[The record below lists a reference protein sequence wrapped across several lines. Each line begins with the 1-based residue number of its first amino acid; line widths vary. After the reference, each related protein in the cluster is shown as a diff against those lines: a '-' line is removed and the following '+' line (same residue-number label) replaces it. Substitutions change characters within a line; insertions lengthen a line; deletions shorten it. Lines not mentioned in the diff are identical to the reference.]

1 MAFKC
6 REEIVGKRFLSV
18 KSQAKLKLGK
28 ISEWEWRSGVVR
40 AVSSRDSSR
49 SDLSVLIE
57 FDESDWEQ
65 REWIKIHSVFQ
76 VFLVEQTLVWS
87 ERLDPESKTTSVE
100 WPALNFRSI
109 VDKVGL
115 SSCRKRPIEFFDD
128 QLLAFVEDKNLH
140 CFQETELLSNPVFE
154 AYPSLNQ
161 AVKNW
166 LDYQDGQ
173 RILLTTPTVLVGYR
187 LEVYR
192 AEGTTQWYTAV
203 IQSYNHTTKSLSLTD
218 DTVLEEHNEDPALI
232 QMRLIDD
239 GVVDSILRGVE
250 VGIGPRRTR
259 QTNKEQQGNTTR
271 NPTSKQPPANS
282 EKSSSV
288 RNNKVKQKE
297 AKSTDQDSDKEKPKT
312 GKPVTTKDRKRKP
325 VDFSENSSDSTD
337 GTLERRS
344 RSVEKRVKSDD
355 SKEDQPK
362 AATDSSKSKSE
373 HKSVKK
379 DTSSENKISKD
390 KVHPKRSRK
399 TSTSDSPT
407 KQCSKLRPSRH
418 KKDLPVCDS
427 LSSQHEGSQSS
438 PDSRDSVGSSICDN
452 QSSGEC
458 PTTQSDETQSDQ
470 ANTEDNM
477 HFMKQRLL
485 ASNTSSE
492 KSPGP
497 INANIDVNR
506 SVTDQIAK
514 LSRAE
519 SAGSHSEEEKFIS
532 SNKSVSPKSSGSFL
546 SSVSTADVYTHEQD
560 KELRNN
566 NISDHVSG
574 CNSLSNSLNNDELR
588 SSSRASEHSNS
599 GLNEDRRPASR
610 LDDLKTSQKNSPS
623 SSPLIID
630 KSEPV
635 HPYRDPELMR
645 KNPVHSNIHGMLGSH
660 KKPPY
665 SSVHTPIPSAA
676 TPTQSIPST
685 TTYPSHPI
693 PPNHVIP
700 SLQYPPHHLTAALG
714 AAATLGI
721 HPSLAQM
728 DPSQLAALQHQQLA
742 SMQYQLLLSR
752 GGYPSTL
759 TMPQLEHL
767 WQKTY
772 PSIPIP
778 PQYLLPKNREDL
790 LGHLFSKERELI
802 ERERL
807 ERERMDRIEKERLE
821 RDRQLERERQE
832 RIERERVERERDKI
846 ERERE
851 QAMRERAEKE
861 RLEKERLDRERKE
874 REEWKR
880 MEHEREQ
887 KKERERILKES
898 ADTLAAVDDHFARSL
913 RNKEEREQMLKV
925 IRQQEM
931 EKFYKQSF
939 EHQKVYE
946 QLQKTDIKSEK
957 LPKSEAYKA
966 YPQSSSSSN
975 PVKQEKPNFSLYGY
989 QPFQQLS
996 YISPDQL
1003 HLHGLDKKEEKLNM
1017 DSSKQSLAH
1026 AANMASQ
1033 MSSAPPPLIK
1043 DGHSSV
1049 IYDNRYK
1056 DGSNST
1062 SPRPAHSHH
1071 SHHISSQ
1078 SPRQPKPAHT
1088 PNRHHGSPHQD
1099 QSIDLSSSSGLQV
1112 SALSAFRSTES
1123 KHIGPRTQSPLR
1135 VASPHQLNVAVMQQ
1149 PVNYHRNEGKPRT
1162 SPSSKSPVSSNSS
1175 NVPYMSAA
1183 IAQPPVSLPAGSVDY
1198 SCSLI
1203 QQGLVPNPIYSQNSV
1218 NPAAEHHGNS
1228 HSMLTTTQSMAP
1240 TSSHNTHSTTG
1251 QQGVKRRPNKE
1262 SSNRKRQ
1269 KADNGG
1275 SNPGVGSGGVPV
1287 TTPQILTNPSPYTT
1301 TNSQSSVTSTSA
1313 TTSSAMSMLL
1323 SSTSSNPPQGT
1334 SGFMDSFKSFVENAV
1349 QNAFYQDSDLA
1360 DGKKVPAP
1368 PPPPTQQKPD
1378 PSPSLAAEESS
1389 LASSNSHSTLMDTIS
1404 RVANGQIND
1413 TDSDTLSAPSPPP
1426 HITNPSSQGKAANH
1440 PKLKKAWLQRHSDE
1454 DKLETKVEP
1463 GSPSTENDTEVSPKA
1478 EDKLKNCY
1486 VNLTNISPKKEPG
1499 TKSPVTSSAYK
1510 LPNGNIIG
1518 KDKDDESTTSASETE
1533 SQQVSDSS
1541 QKRKIATK
1549 KQSSNKKSKADSD
1562 DNSPPSNTAV
1572 KKKAVKK
1579 KEPKESKNVKGKDHS
1594 EDDKTVNKD
1603 NSSNTSVKKEK
1614 TREAPKVRATSPEPM
1629 EVEQDIKKE
1638 KAEKPLDN
1646 SASSKIKKPKK
1657 QKEQPPKTESSSPPG
1672 PTPTVVHPPVVP
1684 TSHSQPSGGTSYN
1697 KPPVSLLK
1705 KTCEPFLQ
1713 DDSCSEVTPKL
1724 MKCRECKMTPTQR
1737 SKKLPNIFCRFYAFR
1752 RLRYSQRGF
1761 LMIDGFSELSD
1772 AINEDI
1778 DPWLPNIPVMEPRI
1792 DIETAKY
1799 IVARVGDKFCEL
1811 VQQEREA
1818 KNLAGDEAKIAWK
1831 RAVTGVREMCDVC
1844 DTTLFNMH
1852 WVCHKCGFVVC
1863 LDCYKVRL
1871 RALQQDSGDEGE
1883 ESDPYNAAQQEE
1895 QRDWLTCSANRQ
1907 QHEPDKLMLT
1917 QIIPGDALWEVGKL
1931 IHDMKKKWNVPCK
1944 CSCGQS
1950 NSKLVQQKNGLNQY
1964 VQQAI
1969 NHLSNNKSKK
1979 LINGI
1984 AEDHKMYKGKKDSIN
1999 GNIKYNP
2006 NSSSPLN
2013 LLADV
2018 ASMDSETSRDRSES
2032 PFGKNIDKFG
2042 KSYNPITEPVSP
2054 CGGGNNA
2061 SDGDNEKKNPASC
2074 STLRE
2079 LLTKT
2084 AGKVK
2089 SDNNNKKSKPKSS
2102 SSTLDDIIQSVVEKQ
2117 LPRDENS
2124 QPVRLM
2130 HYIPRMGHS
2139 SMLTRDT
2146 PILVH
2151 NLTETSVL
2159 YPDVPHSWLCDGRL
2173 LRLHD
2178 PKHKGN
2184 FKIFQEQWKRGQ
2196 PVIVSGVDKLLNRS
2210 LWHPSSFS
2218 KTFGK
2223 EKNDVVNTM
2232 SGVVIIGHPMSVF
2245 WDGFERLRDRLL
2257 DDDEEPMLL
2266 KLKDWP
2272 PGDDFSDLMPN
2283 HFDDLMQA
2291 LPLPEYTHRHGKL
2304 NLASRLPDFLV
2315 RPDLGPKMYNAYG
2328 SAKYPSEG
2336 TTNLHLD
2343 VSDAVNC
2350 MVYVGIPADGPGG
2363 KQPHINMAIKAIDDA
2378 GCDTMTKKRVRET
2391 NEVPGAL
2398 WHIYDAMDADKIRDF
2413 LNKVGKERGE
2423 EIEPHHDPIHDQ
2435 SWYLD
2440 VELQSRLYKEYGVL
2454 GYTIVQ
2460 CMGDA
2465 VFIPAGAP
2473 HQVKNLH
2480 SCIKVAEDFV
2490 SPEHLNHC
2498 FSLTQEFRL
2507 LSDTHTNH
2515 EDKLQ
2520 VKNIMYHAVKD
2531 ALAVL
2536 NNAEP
2541 EED

>member
-1 MAFKC
+1 
-6 REEIVGKRFLSV
+6 
-18 KSQAKLKLGK
+18 
-28 ISEWEWRSGVVR
+28 
-40 AVSSRDSSR
+40 
-49 SDLSVLIE
+49 
-57 FDESDWEQ
+57 
-65 REWIKIHSVFQ
+65 
-76 VFLVEQTLVWS
+76 
-87 ERLDPESKTTSVE
+87 
-100 WPALNFRSI
+100 
-109 VDKVGL
+109 
-115 SSCRKRPIEFFDD
+115 
-128 QLLAFVEDKNLH
+128 
-140 CFQETELLSNPVFE
+140 
-154 AYPSLNQ
+154 
-161 AVKNW
+161 
-166 LDYQDGQ
+166 
-173 RILLTTPTVLVGYR
+173 
-187 LEVYR
+187 
-192 AEGTTQWYTAV
+192 
-203 IQSYNHTTKSLSLTD
+203 
-218 DTVLEEHNEDPALI
+218 
-232 QMRLIDD
+232 MRLLDD
-239 GVVDSILRGVE
+239 GVVDSILRGID
-250 VGIGPRRTR
+250 VGTGPRRTR
-259 QTNKEQQGNTTR
+259 QTNKEQQAGTTR
-271 NPTSKQPPANS
+271 NPTSKQPPSTTDKN
-282 EKSSSV
+282 SSV
-288 RNNKVKQKE
+288 RNNKAKQKDIPP
-297 AKSTDQDSDKEKPKT
+297 KSTEEPEKEKPGKT
-312 GKPVTTKDRKRKP
+312 GKSASAKERRRKP
-325 VDFSENSSDSTD
+325 VEFSENSSDSN
-337 GTLERRS
+337 EPV
-344 RSVEKRVKSDD
+344 SVKEKKVKSDTNKAD
-355 SKEDQPK
+355 LPK
-362 AATDSSKSKSE
+362 AASESSKSKSD
-373 HKSVKK
+373 HKPVKK
-379 DTSSENKISKD
+379 DTTPSDGKLSQDRAPS
-390 KVHPKRSRK
+390 KRSQRSSQSPSK
-399 TSTSDSPT
+399 QCARSRRPKKDSP
-407 KQCSKLRPSRH
+407 P
-418 KKDLPVCDS
+418 CDTAFS
-427 LSSQHEGSQSS
+427 HHEGSRGST
-438 PDSRDSVGSSICDN
+438 DSRDTPSSVGSSVCDN
-452 QSSGEC
+452 RSPGEC
-458 PTTQSDETQSDQ
+458 PNTQDSAAEHLI
-470 ANTEDNM
+470 TEDNM

-485 ASNTSSE
+485 ASNASSE
-492 KSPGP
+492 KSPTP

-514 LSRAE
+514 LSRTE
-519 SAGSHSEEEKFIS
+519 SAGSLQEEEKS
-532 SNKSVSPKSSGSFL
+532 PNKSVSPKGSYL
-546 SSVSTADVYTHEQD
+546 TSDVYTHEQS
-560 KELRNN
+560 KEHRNNN
-566 NISDHVSG
+566 NISDSVTG
-574 CNSLSNSLNNDELR
+574 CNSLSNSLNHDDLR

-599 GLNEDRRPASR
+599 GLSEDRRPASR
-610 LDDLKTSQKNSPS
+610 LDDLKSSQKNSPS

-635 HPYRDPELMR
+635 NPYRDPELMR
-645 KNPVHSNIHGMLGSH
+645 KNPVHSNVHGMLGSGH
-660 KKPPY
+660 KKPSYPN
-665 SSVHTPIPSAA
+665 VHTPIPSAA
-676 TPTQSIPST
+676 TPTPSIPAT
-685 TTYPSHPI
+685 TSYPSHPI

-714 AAATLGI
+714 AASLGL

-728 DPSQLAALQHQQLA
+728 DPNQLAALQHQQLA
-742 SMQYQLLLSR
+742 SMQYQLLLNR
-752 GGYPSTL
+752 GGYPSNL

-790 LGHLFSKERELI
+790 LGHLFSKERELM
-802 ERERL
+802 ERDRM
-807 ERERMDRIEKERLE
+807 ERMDRMEKERME

-832 RIERERVERERDKI
+832 RIERDRMERDKI

-851 QAMRERAEKE
+851 QVMRERAEKE
-861 RLEKERLDRERKE
+861 RLEKDRMERERKE

-880 MEHEREQ
+880 QEHEREQ

-913 RNKEEREQMLKV
+913 RNKEGGKGAGWLVPSVALRTTKTGPRTEECSKPSSDTQEREREQMMK
-925 IRQQEM
+925 RHQERYLS
-931 EKFYKQSF
+931 EAEFYN
-939 EHQKVYE
+939 QKAYE
-946 QLQKTDIKSEK
+946 QMQKSEIKLEK
-957 LPKSEAYKA
+957 LPKSEAYK
-966 YPQSSSSSN
+966 PGPPSSTASSI
-975 PVKQEKPNFSLYGY
+975 KQEKPNFNLYGY
-989 QPFQQLS
+989 QPFTLA

-1026 AANMASQ
+1026 AANLASQ
-1033 MSSAPPPLIK
+1033 MSSSSSAPPPLIK
-1043 DGHSSV
+1043 DSHGSV
-1049 IYDNRYK
+1049 IVNNRGK
-1056 DGSNST
+1056 EVST

-1071 SHHISSQ
+1071 PHHLSSQ

-1088 PNRHHGSPHQD
+1088 SSRHRGSPHQD
-1099 QSIDLSSSSGLQV
+1099 QSIDLSSSSSSSGLQV

-1123 KHIGPRTQSPLR
+1123 KHIGHRTQSPLR
-1135 VASPHQLNVAVMQQ
+1135 VSSPHQLNMGMMQQ
-1149 PVNYHRNEGKPRT
+1149 PVNYHKAEGKSHA
-1162 SPSSKSPVSSNSS
+1162 SPSSSKSPVSSCGG

-1183 IAQPPVSLPAGSVDY
+1183 IAQPPVSLPPGSVDY

-1218 NPAAEHHGNS
+1218 NPAAEHHHGNS
-1228 HSMLTTTQSMAP
+1228 LLTTTHSMAP
-1240 TSSHNTHSTTG
+1240 TSSHPSQSMTG
-1251 QQGVKRRPNKE
+1251 PHGVKRKPGKE

-1269 KADNGG
+1269 KAEGG
-1275 SNPGVGSGGVPV
+1275 PSYSSMGGGVPV
-1287 TTPQILTNPSPYTT
+1287 TTPQIMTNPSPYTT
-1301 TNSQSSVTSTSA
+1301 TTSQTSVTSSSA
-1313 TTSSAMSMLL
+1313 TSPSSAVSMLL
-1323 SSTSSNPPQGT
+1323 ASTTSTPTQGT

-1349 QNAFYQDSDLA
+1349 QNAFYQDSDLG
-1360 DGKKVPAP
+1360 DHKKIPAP
-1368 PPPPTQQKPD
+1368 PPPKQQKSNP
-1378 PSPSLAAEESS
+1378 PLSGEEST
-1389 LASSNSHSTLMDTIS
+1389 LTASNSNSNLTDTIS

-1426 HITNPSSQGKAANH
+1426 HISHPSSQSKAANH

-1454 DKLETKVEP
+1454 DKSETKAEP
-1463 GSPSTENDTEVSPKA
+1463 GSPSTETDASPKA

-1486 VNLTNISPKKEPG
+1486 VNLTNISPKKEAG
-1499 TKSPVTSSAYK
+1499 TKSPVTAYK
-1510 LPNGNIIG
+1510 LPNGSLG
-1518 KDKDDESTTSASETE
+1518 GGDKDDESTTSASETE

-1541 QKRKIATK
+1541 SQKRKVVTK
-1549 KQSSNKKSKADSD
+1549 KSQPSNKKSKADSD
-1562 DNSPPSNTAV
+1562 DNSSPQSQPGS
-1572 KKKAVKK
+1572 KKKPAKK
-1579 KEPKESKNVKGKDHS
+1579 REAKEAKNVKSKEVVEEEKPAKKD
-1594 EDDKTVNKD
+1594 
-1603 NSSNTSVKKEK
+1603 SNNPTPAKKEK
-1614 TREAPKVRATSPEPM
+1614 PKEAPKVRAPSPEPM
-1629 EVEQDIKKE
+1629 DVDPEVKKE
-1638 KAEKPLDN
+1638 KSEKVTDGAAL
-1646 SASSKIKKPKK
+1646 AKTKKAKK
-1657 QKEQPPKTESSSPPG
+1657 QKDLPPKAESSSPPA
-1672 PTPTVVHPPVVP
+1672 PSPPVSTPPVP
-1684 TSHSQPSGGTSYN
+1684 TSHAQPAGGSSYS

-1705 KTCEPFLQ
+1705 KTGESFLQ

-1772 AINEDI
+1772 ANNEDI

-1818 KNLAGDEAKIAWK
+1818 KSLAGDEAKIAWK

-1871 RALQQDSGDEGE
+1871 RSLQQQDSGEGE
-1883 ESDPYNAAQQEE
+1883 EGEGDPYIAPQQED

-1931 IHDMKKKWNVPCK
+1931 IHDMARKWSVPSRCA
-1944 CSCGQS
+1944 CVQS
-1950 NSKLVQQKNGLNQY
+1950 NSKLVQQKNGLNQQY

-1969 NHLSNNKSKK
+1969 NHLSNNKTKK
-1979 LINGI
+1979 LMNGI
-1984 AEDHKMYKGKKDSIN
+1984 AEDHKMFKGKKDSIN

-2054 CGGGNNA
+2054 CGGGNNTGEGE
-2061 SDGDNEKKNPASC
+2061 GDKKNPASC

-2089 SDNNNKKSKPKSS
+2089 SDNNNKKSKTKSS

-2124 QPVRLM
+2124 QPIRLM

-2184 FKIFQEQWKRGQ
+2184 FRIFQEQWKRGQ
-2196 PVIVSGVDKLLNRS
+2196 PVIVSGVDKLLNRA
-2210 LWHPSSFS
+2210 LWHPTSFS

-2232 SGVVIIGHPMSVF
+2232 SGVVIIGHPMAVF
-2245 WDGFERLRDRLL
+2245 WEGFERLRDRLL
-2257 DDDEEPMLL
+2257 DDDGEPMLL

-2350 MVYVGIPADGPGG
+2350 MVYVGIPSDGPGG
-2363 KQPHINMAIKAIDDA
+2363 KQVHINMAIKAIDDA
-2378 GCDTMTKKRVRET
+2378 CCDTMTKKRVRET

-2440 VELQSRLYKEYGVL
+2440 VDLQNRLYKEYGVL

>member
-1 MAFKC
+1 MEA
-6 REEIVGKRFLSV
+6 L
-18 KSQAKLKLGK
+18 
-28 ISEWEWRSGVVR
+28 
-40 AVSSRDSSR
+40 
-49 SDLSVLIE
+49 
-57 FDESDWEQ
+57 
-65 REWIKIHSVFQ
+65 
-76 VFLVEQTLVWS
+76 QT
-87 ERLDPESKTTSVE
+87 
-100 WPALNFRSI
+100 
-109 VDKVGL
+109 
-115 SSCRKRPIEFFDD
+115 
-128 QLLAFVEDKNLH
+128 
-140 CFQETELLSNPVFE
+140 
-154 AYPSLNQ
+154 
-161 AVKNW
+161 
-166 LDYQDGQ
+166 
-173 RILLTTPTVLVGYR
+173 
-187 LEVYR
+187 
-192 AEGTTQWYTAV
+192 
-203 IQSYNHTTKSLSLTD
+203 LSLTD

-250 VGIGPRRTR
+250 IGIGPRRTR
-259 QTNKEQQGNTTR
+259 QTNKEQQTNTTR
-271 NPTSKQPPANS
+271 NPTSKQAPSNTD
-282 EKSSSV
+282 KNTSV
-288 RNNKVKQKE
+288 RNNKI
-297 AKSTDQDSDKEKPKT
+297 KPKDST
-312 GKPVTTKDRKRKP
+312 LKAGEQQESEKDKPKAGKPVAVKDRKRKP
-325 VDFSENSSDSTD
+325 IDFSENSSDSAD
-337 GTLERRS
+337 GNSGKRS
-344 RSVEKRVKSDD
+344 RSVEKKVTKSDD
-355 SKEDQPK
+355 SKPDQSK
-362 AATDSSKSKSE
+362 AAADSSKSKSE
-373 HKSVKK
+373 QRAVKK
-379 DTSSENKISKD
+379 DTSSDSKISKD
-390 KVHPKRSRK
+390 KAPSKRSRK
-399 TSTSDSPT
+399 NSNSESPA
-407 KQCSKLRPSRH
+407 KQCLNLRPSRT
-418 KKDLPVCDS
+418 KKDLPICDS
-427 LSSQHEGSQSS
+427 ASHHESSPNS
-438 PDSRDSVGSSICDN
+438 PDSRDTGSVVSSVCDT
-452 QSSGEC
+452 QSLGEC
-458 PTTQSDETQSDQ
+458 PSTQECQSDET
-470 ANTEDNM
+470 NIEDNM

-485 ASNTSSE
+485 ASNTSSD
-492 KSPGP
+492 KSPAQ
-497 INANIDVNR
+497 INASIDVNR

-519 SAGSHSEEEKFIS
+519 SAGSNQEEEKS
-532 SNKSVSPKSSGSFL
+532 NSPNKSVSPKSTGSYL
-546 SSVSTADVYTHEQD
+546 SSISTADFYLHEHG

-566 NISDHVSG
+566 NNISDLVSG
-574 CNSLSNSLNNDELR
+574 CNSLSNSLNNDDLR

-610 LDDLKTSQKNSPS
+610 LDDLRSSQKNSPS

-630 KSEPV
+630 KTEPV

-645 KNPVHSNIHGMLGSH
+645 KNPVHSNVHGMLGSH
-660 KKPPY
+660 KKQSYP
-665 SSVHTPIPSAA
+665 SVHTPIPSAA
-676 TPTQSIPST
+676 TPTPSIPAT
-685 TTYPSHPI
+685 TSYPSHPI

-700 SLQYPPHHLTAALG
+700 ALQYPPHHLTAALG
-714 AAATLGI
+714 M

-752 GGYPSTL
+752 GGYPANL

-802 ERERL
+802 ERERM
-807 ERERMDRIEKERLE
+807 ERERMDRIEKERME

-861 RLEKERLDRERKE
+861 RMEKERLERERKE

-913 RNKEEREQMLKV
+913 RNKEGGMGGVWAVPSITLGTAKSGPLNKMEESIKPMDDKQEREQMLKA
-925 IRQQEM
+925 IRQQERYLET
-931 EKFYKQSF
+931 EKFYKQSY
-939 EHQKVYE
+939 EQQKVYE
-946 QLQKTDIKSEK
+946 QLQKSEIKSEK
-957 LPKSEAYKA
+957 LPKSEAYKV
-966 YPQSSSSSN
+966 YPPSSSASI
-975 PVKQEKPNFSLYGY
+975 PVKAEKPNFSLYGY
-989 QPFQQLS
+989 QPFQLS

-1003 HLHGLDKKEEKLNM
+1003 HLHGLDKKDEKLNI

-1049 IYDNRYK
+1049 IVTNRSK

-1071 SHHISSQ
+1071 TQHISSR

-1088 PNRHHGSPHQD
+1088 PNHHHGSPHQE
-1099 QSIDLSSSSGLQV
+1099 QSIDLSSSSSGLQV

-1149 PVNYHRNEGKPRT
+1149 PVNYHRTDVKPHT
-1162 SPSSKSPVSSNSS
+1162 SPSSKSPVSSSGS

-1183 IAQPPVSLPAGSVDY
+1183 IAQPPVSLPTGSVDY

-1218 NPAAEHHGNS
+1218 NPAAEHHHGNS
-1228 HSMLTTTQSMAP
+1228 HSLLTTTHSMAP
-1240 TSSHNTHSTTG
+1240 TSSHNTQSSTG
-1251 QQGVKRRPNKE
+1251 QQGVKRKPNKE
-1262 SSNRKRQ
+1262 GSNRKRQ
-1269 KADNGG
+1269 KGDTRAN
-1275 SNPGVGSGGVPV
+1275 NPGLGGGIPV

-1301 TNSQSSVTSTSA
+1301 TSSQTSVSSSAA

-1323 SSTSSNPPQGT
+1323 SSTSSTPTPGT

-1349 QNAFYQDSDLA
+1349 QNAFFQDSDLT
-1360 DGKKVPAP
+1360 DSKKIPVP
-1368 PPPPTQQKPD
+1368 PPPPPPPPSQPKSD
-1378 PSPSLAAEESS
+1378 PAPNLPSEESS
-1389 LASSNSHSTLMDTIS
+1389 LMGSSNQSTLMDTIT

-1426 HITNPSSQGKAANH
+1426 HISNPLSQSKAANH
-1440 PKLKKAWLQRHSDE
+1440 PKLKKAWLKRHSDE

-1463 GSPSTENDTEVSPKA
+1463 GSPSTENDNDMSPKA

-1499 TKSPVTSSAYK
+1499 TKSPVSAYK
-1510 LPNGNIIG
+1510 LPNGTIG

-1533 SQQVSDSS
+1533 SQQTSDSS
-1541 QKRKIATK
+1541 PQKRKVPSK
-1549 KQSSNKKSKADSD
+1549 KSQPSNKKSKGDSD
-1562 DNSPPSNTAV
+1562 DSSPAPTTTN
-1572 KKKAVKK
+1572 KKKQVRK
-1579 KEPKESKNVKGKDHS
+1579 KEGKDSKNVKNK
-1594 EDDKTVNKD
+1594 EVPEEEKTVKKD
-1603 NSSNTSVKKEK
+1603 NANVMASGKKEKSKEVPKVRAPSPEPMDVDQDVKKEK
-1614 TREAPKVRATSPEPM
+1614 S
-1629 EVEQDIKKE
+1629 E
-1638 KAEKPLDN
+1638 KSYD
-1646 SASSKIKKPKK
+1646 SSSSSKAKKVKK
-1657 QKEQPPKTESSSPPG
+1657 QKEQPPKVESSTPTEPG
-1672 PTPTVVHPPVVP
+1672 PVQPQAVPVTPT
-1684 TSHSQPSGGTSYN
+1684 QPSGGSSYS

-1705 KTCEPFLQ
+1705 KTGDPFLQ

-1772 AINEDI
+1772 AINDDI
-1778 DPWLPNIPVMEPRI
+1778 DPWLPNIPVMEPKI

-1799 IVARVGDKFCEL
+1799 IVARVGDKFCQL

-1871 RALQQDSGDEGE
+1871 RALQQDSGDEGD
-1883 ESDPYNAAQQEE
+1883 ESDPYNGVQQEE

-1931 IHDMKKKWNVPCK
+1931 IHDMKKKWNIPCK

-1950 NSKLVQQKNGLNQY
+1950 NSKLVQKNGINQQY

-1979 LINGI
+1979 LMNGI
-1984 AEDHKMYKGKKDSIN
+1984 AEDHKMYKGKKESIN

-2061 SDGDNEKKNPASC
+2061 GDGDNDKKNPASC

-2089 SDNNNKKSKPKSS
+2089 SDNNNKKSKTKSS

-2124 QPVRLM
+2124 QPIRLM

-2196 PVIVSGVDKLLNRS
+2196 PVIVSGVDKLLNRT

-2245 WDGFERLRDRLL
+2245 WDGFEKLRERLL

-2350 MVYVGIPADGPGG
+2350 MVYVGIPPDGPGG
-2363 KQPHINMAIKAIDDA
+2363 KQAHINMAIKAIDDA

-2440 VELQSRLYKEYGVL
+2440 VDLQNRLYKEYGVL

-2536 NNAEP
+2536 NNVEP
-2541 EED
+2541 DED